1 MPHTL
6 ILQELKRLILLK
18 NGLKTVSPSD
28 CKLISLAIQKELK
41 KNVSETTIKRLLGFA
56 SIKHQF
62 SQFTINTLMEY
73 VGIIDERQT
82 ESANAFLKLDIGEDI
97 DQIRDKAERITNYT
111 LLSIKNR
118 CSVPYEMTVPRRFA
132 KHDFEYFRS
141 SKFSYTAFI
150 SQPGYGKSIL
160 VSHLVQEMFLDAKA
174 PYQKDIVMLI
184 NADHIFNKELAE
196 LSLEERIKLK
206 LGLLPKTNLIT
217 FFDEQWQKYGFKFI
231 LIVDGISDLII
242 TKTTK
247 PKIFDRIIDFIAC
260 MQNSDSVKL
269 IINMRSTT
277 WSRFYEKI
285 RHAYFLKN
293 KLFTGNYFNLKD
305 TSNVPPL
312 TELEVQQI
320 FNLMSPA
327 AYCKISDSL
336 KAQLRFPFHIQWYY
350 QLKEE
355 YPDFESYTNIISF
368 EIIARFINEKVY
380 ISNYSTEKVL
390 FCKKIIH
397 LSNYGRKTH
406 AVLKTELIK
415 ELPVFKNAYMQ
426 LIADGILMEEQ
437 VDENGFPVEYVRFIQ
452 PHIFEYFLFIELY
465 DLFDQKLDDKFFLSV
480 NNEYFGNQSRFQLL
494 QWAARLL
501 VKLNKFKELNALLEL
516 ELSNYEKNYLIYFI
530 AENLNYRC
538 KIDPK
543 VMDQIRVQKVHQ
555 TFMKH
560 LVHFDFV
567 DSCYKEAILCLI
579 EVTDNDKTALFYHT
593 ILGIFDC
600 LSLNKDQ
607 ISERLKQM
615 RALKNE
621 ASSWIINPY
630 EVISLIYSHFWDQNE
645 VNCDVLAKIENF
657 KQQIHFNNTKSLPST
672 QDALSYLYMFLVNAF
687 YGNPAES
694 LKIIAGIAYQYPAL
708 KSIRT
713 TFTTYLLSL
722 LTLAHVRLN
731 TEKKA
736 DQLTQILTN
745 LIEHDVRV
753 NSTLYARSLLLSVKA
768 EQNRNKGNYSE
779 ALLYAEE
786 FAKIHERNDLA
797 MHQLGM
803 YRLILNIYKELK
815 IFDKAEEYSYRI
827 LKLLDEK
834 GINSNNFLN

>member
-1 MPHTL
+1 MPNSL

-28 CKLISLAIQKELK
+28 CKVISLAIQKELK

-56 SIKHQF
+56 SIKHKF

-73 VGIIDERQT
+73 VGYIDESQI
-82 ESANAFLKLDIGEDI
+82 ESASAFLKLDFGEDI
-97 DQIRDKAERITNYT
+97 EQIRDKADRITNYT

-141 SKFSYTAFI
+141 CKFSYTAFI

-160 VSHLVQEMFLDAKA
+160 VSHLVQEMFLETGA

-196 LSLEERIKLK
+196 LTLEERIKLK
-206 LGLLPKTNLIT
+206 LGLLPKTNLIS
-217 FFDEQWQKYGFKFI
+217 FFNEQWQKNGIKFF

-242 TKTTK
+242 NKTTK

-260 MQNSDSVKL
+260 IEQSESVKL

-285 RHAYFLKN
+285 RHAYFLKS
-293 KLFTGNYFNLKD
+293 KLFTGNYFNIKD

-320 FNLMSPA
+320 FNLMSPVD
-327 AYCKISDSL
+327 YCKISDSL
-336 KAQLRFPFHIQWYY
+336 KTQLKFPFHIQWYY

-355 YPDFESYTNIISF
+355 YPDFESYTNIIFF

-380 ISNYSTEKVL
+380 NATYSTEKVL
-390 FCKKIIH
+390 FCKKMVY
-397 LSNYGRKTH
+397 LTNYGRKTH
-406 AVLKTELIK
+406 KVLKTELIK

-426 LIADGILMEEQ
+426 LIADGILMEEKQ
-437 VDENGFPVEYVRFIQ
+437 EENGFPVEYVRFIQ

-465 DLFDQKLDDKFFLSV
+465 DLFDQKLDDKFFLSI
-480 NNEYFGNQSRFQLL
+480 NNEYVGNQSRFQLL

-501 VKLNKFKELNALLEL
+501 VKLNKFEELNALLEI

-530 AENLNYRC
+530 AENLSYRY

-543 VMDQIRVQKVHQ
+543 VIDHVKEQNLHR

-567 DSCYKEAILCLI
+567 DSCYREAITCLI
-579 EVTDNDKTALFYHT
+579 EVADSEQTALFYHAT
-593 ILGIFDC
+593 LGIFDC

-607 ISERLKQM
+607 IAERLIQM
-615 RALKNE
+615 KALRNE
-621 ASSWIINPY
+621 ASTWIISPY
-630 EVISLIYSHFWDQNE
+630 DAISLIYSHFWGQDEPNE
-645 VNCDVLAKIENF
+645 VLDNIENF
-657 KQQIHFNNTKSLPST
+657 KKQLHFSNTKALPCT
-672 QDALSYLYMFLVNAF
+672 REALAYLYMFLVNTF
-687 YGNPAES
+687 YGNAEES
-694 LKIIAGIAYQYPAL
+694 IKIIAGIAHQYPAL
-708 KSIRT
+708 NSVRT
-713 TFTTYLLSL
+713 PYTAYLLSL
-722 LTLAHVRLN
+722 LTLAHARLN
-731 TEKKA
+731 TEKA
-736 DQLTQILTN
+736 DQLQLVLSH
-745 LIEHDVRV
+745 LIEDEVRV
-753 NSTLYARSLLLSVKA
+753 NSTLYAQSLLLSVKA
-768 EQNRNKGNYSE
+768 EQSKNKGNYSE
-779 ALLYAEE
+779 SLLYAEE
-786 FAKIHERNDLA
+786 FSKIQERNDLA
-797 MHQLGM
+797 MHQLNM
-803 YRLILNIYKELK
+803 YRLILSIYKELN
-815 IFDKAEEYSYRI
+815 IFDKAEEYSYKI

-834 GINSNNFLN
+834 NISSNRFLM